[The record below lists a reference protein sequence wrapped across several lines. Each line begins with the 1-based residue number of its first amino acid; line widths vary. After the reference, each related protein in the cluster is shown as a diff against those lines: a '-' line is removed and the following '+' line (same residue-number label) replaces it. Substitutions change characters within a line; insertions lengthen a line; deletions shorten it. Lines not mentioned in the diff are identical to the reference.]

1 MSCISSFT
9 SRSSLVKTSKGRFHS
24 SGCQPKTAQRGV
36 GGVSRPR
43 RLNLT
48 HLAENPRTIDDRNY
62 ILSKMRVFD
71 WLMSMHIYQINP
83 NHTSMSSASNLR
95 VTNKCRHNKC
105 VHPVTRYESVPHRT
119 FSPPLLLARP
129 PFRRFRYLGIRGRSA
144 TVMAT
149 VSLDNHPG
157 FTVKSTRLKM
167 QHGNGVAYF
176 LRL

>member
-1 MSCISSFT
+1 MSFISSFT

-36 GGVSRPR
+36 GVSRPR

-71 WLMSMHIYQINP
+71 WLMSMQHAYIP

-129 PFRRFRYLGIRGRSA
+129 PFSRFRYLGILGKISNSDGYCI
-144 TVMAT
+144 TW
-149 VSLDNHPG
+149 
-157 FTVKSTRLKM
+157 
-167 QHGNGVAYF
+167 
-176 LRL
+176 